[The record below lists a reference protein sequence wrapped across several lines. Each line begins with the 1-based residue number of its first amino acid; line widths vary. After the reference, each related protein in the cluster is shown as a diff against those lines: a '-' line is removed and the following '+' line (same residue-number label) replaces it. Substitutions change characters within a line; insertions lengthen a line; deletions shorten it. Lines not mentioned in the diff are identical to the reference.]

1 MDKQEEVIEETS
13 FVKEGESLDLTLEEN
28 LMLEEPFEEPERKGD
43 KKLPPPELKP
53 LPYRFLDDIIS
64 SKLTGEEEELMA
76 VLKKFHKAF
85 GYSMDDLKGISP
97 SIATHRIF
105 MEEEAQSIAEF
116 SQRMKL
122 EMKEVVRKR
131 NNLLIGCKYN
141 ISCEGK

>member
-1 MDKQEEVIEETS
+1 
-13 FVKEGESLDLTLEEN
+13 
-28 LMLEEPFEEPERKGD
+28 
-43 KKLPPPELKP
+43 
-53 LPYRFLDDIIS
+53 
-64 SKLTGEEEELMA
+64 MA
-76 VLKKFHKAF
+76 ILKKFHKAF